1 MTGKCD
7 RERADDPR
15 GDHQDVQ
22 REDRFHAWMFSL
34 WGAVQTTPDLGVV
47 VRAERRPGRLR
58 KRPRS
63 WVVVDVEPQRDP
75 MKRRRAVGGHSF
87 VEKGPPAAVET
98 LLHIRPDRKPGG
110 RSLGRRDPYRG
121 ADPPAA
127 VDSTLSKREDD
138 APEDTAGGLPDVG
151 VLFARRRRDIFS

>member
-1 MTGKCD
+1 
-7 RERADDPR
+7 
-15 GDHQDVQ
+15 
-22 REDRFHAWMFSL
+22 MFSL

-98 LLHIRPDRKPGG
+98 LLHIRPDRKLGG
-110 RSLGRRDPYRG
+110 RSLGRGPLARKSR
-121 ADPPAA
+121 PPQLTALSQSGRTMPLKPRRA
-127 VDSTLSKREDD
+127 VS
-138 APEDTAGGLPDVG
+138 PDVG
-151 VLFARRRRDIFS
+151 RTSKKSAARRS